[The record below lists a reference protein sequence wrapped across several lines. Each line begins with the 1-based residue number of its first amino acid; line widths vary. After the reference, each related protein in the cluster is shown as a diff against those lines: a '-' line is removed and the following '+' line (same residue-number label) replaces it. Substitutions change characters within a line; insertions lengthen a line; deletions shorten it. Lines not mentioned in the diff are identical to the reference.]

1 MVTPTDRVRILLVD
15 DHTLFREGLR
25 EMLSLEDDLVV
36 VGDVGDAERA
46 VSVAAELRPDI
57 ILLDIEIP
65 GSNVTSTL
73 RAIRRASPE
82 SRVIILTMH
91 DGAQLL
97 QGLLA
102 LGINGYL
109 LKNVTRQVLVST
121 IRSCLEEGRVMLSV
135 SRRSLAQAET
145 SNPATLSDREL
156 EVLTLASRALSNT
169 QIARELFLTEA
180 TVKRHLRNVFAKLGA
195 VSRIDAVNKA
205 VAASLLPT
213 PQLGLPPS
221 RPIDRPE

>member
-135 SRRSLAQAET
+135 SRRSLAQAEA
-145 SNPATLSDREL
+145 SSPATLSDREL

-221 RPIDRPE
+221 RPIDRLE